1 MLRAPG
7 STKGMHIQ
15 TGNLLYLSY
24 GQGLHEQ
31 EVAFSLLS
39 AWRWAEPGA
48 NEIRFLVYTDHP
60 ESFAGLPVT
69 IELVPREQWDEW
81 AGPFQFNHRR
91 KIIAL
96 GHALQKYSGA
106 TVLLDGDTWFRKS
119 PRLLFGRVGPGHAVM
134 HIREGRLTEIKM
146 PIPLEM
152 AGLLQ
157 RYRFT
162 DSSGRVVEIPASSAI
177 WNAGVVGMH
186 PGDKGLLG
194 EVLHLT
200 DQMCAKSKLHILEQF
215 AFSYVLEQR
224 MVQLT
229 EAADVV
235 FHYWPPYLHEPFRLK
250 LPRIMAEYASLPLA
264 ERAGRCYVERPRP
277 TMSRRAKVIAKKGL
291 QTLGLLRGGARSNE
305 W

>member
-1 MLRAPG
+1 
-7 STKGMHIQ
+7 MHTEIR
-15 TGNLLYLSY
+15 TLLYLSY

-39 AWRWAEPGA
+39 ARRWAEPGA
-48 NEIRFLVYTDHP
+48 NEIRFLVYTDRP

-69 IELVPREQWDEW
+69 VEPVTREQWDEW

-91 KIIAL
+91 KIMAL
-96 GHALQKYSGA
+96 WHALEKHPGA
-106 TVLLDGDTWFRKS
+106 TVLLDGDTWLRKS
-119 PRLLFGRVGPGHAVM
+119 PRLLFERVGPGRAVM
-134 HIREGRLTEIKM
+134 HIREGRLTEIRM

-162 DSSGRVVEIPASSAI
+162 DSSGRVLEIPASSTI

-186 PGDKGLLG
+186 SSDKGILR

-200 DQMCAKSKLHILEQF
+200 DQLCAKSKLHILEQF
-215 AFSYVLEQR
+215 AFSYLLEQR
-224 MVQLT
+224 MAQLR
-229 EAADVV
+229 EAADLV
-235 FHYWPPYLHEPFRLK
+235 FHYWPPYLHDPFRLK
-250 LPRIMAEYASLPLA
+250 LPRLMEEYAALPVA
-264 ERAGRCYVERPRP
+264 ERARRCYAERPRP
-277 TMSRRAKVIAKKGL
+277 TMSRRVKVVAKRGL
-291 QTLGLLRGGARSNE
+291 QVLGLLRGGARSNE